1 MIKISESVAQQIS
14 EEWKSLPIS
23 VDQVQFKQFELLPI
37 YLREHIWLQ
46 VQEHFKESIR
56 PANENWI
63 QWEDAEL
70 RQKWEDFLQVA
81 AQTIQVPR
89 EDVIKLGQ
97 EFVQIW
103 VPILIEPAEHLVDWL
118 YGEKVELKAEE
129 LEARC
134 EELLFFPELKH
145 LIPLYLQ
152 RKDLHILSKV
162 RASQIIQQLYT
173 KLVEKFDWDR
183 WERELE
189 TFYQICCRTDIPSE
203 WLVRYFDDRGLT
215 TWSQK
220 LPEVELSVN
229 QLLDVLKSTDIQSLP
244 NQPQLNQAEGENNE
258 PEEPQ
263 LNQAESEKNESEE
276 TQPIVLVAE
285 EQDEPEDSLHPDSLA
300 SLFMNSESSFSTDE
314 EPMSE
319 ETNLMEGTQD
329 DSDREVNEEELHP
342 KKEGIFEN
350 DNWLT
355 QEPIKSISADQSFIS
370 EELSGMFDDDDNLF
384 NRPIKKTEE
393 AESTQDLL
401 NEELSSSFFEDSMNT
416 SEGAEPDSQ
425 MPWQI
430 EDEDEPLVG
439 MTRDGDKA
447 EPEYRLAQALKKNR
461 KKYIKKLFNGS
472 EEDYLEVLEKLE
484 SKFVWSKVVH
494 CLQHEVIPVYD
505 IDMTTKVMVQFTDEL
520 EKYFN
525 D

>member
-1 MIKISESVAQQIS
+1 MINISKSVAQQIS

-23 VDQVQFKQFELLPI
+23 VDQAQFKQFELLPI

-46 VQEHFKESIR
+46 VQEHFKVSIR

-63 QWEDAEL
+63 QWEDAQL
-70 RQKWEDFLQVA
+70 KQKWEDFLQVA
-81 AQTIQVPR
+81 AQIIQVPR

-103 VPILIEPAEHLVDWL
+103 VPILVEPAKHLVDWL

-173 KLVEKFDWDR
+173 KLVEKYDWDR

-220 LPEVELSVN
+220 LPEAELSVN
-229 QLLDVLKSTDIQSLP
+229 QLLDVLKSTDRQALP
-244 NQPQLNQAEGENNE
+244 NQPQLDQAEDENNE
-258 PEEPQ
+258 PEESQ
-263 LNQAESEKNESEE
+263 LDQAE
-276 TQPIVLVAE
+276 PIVLVAE
-285 EQDEPEDSLHPDSLA
+285 EHDEPEDSLHPDSLA
-300 SLFMNSESSFSTDE
+300 SLFMNSESSFPADDD
-314 EPMSE
+314 PASE
-319 ETNLMEGTQD
+319 ETTLMDSTQD
-329 DSDREVNEEELHP
+329 DRDPEANEEELHP
-342 KKEGIFEN
+342 KKEEGILGN
-350 DNWLT
+350 DDWLT
-355 QEPIKSISADQSFIS
+355 QEPIKSTSSNQSSVS

-393 AESTQDLL
+393 AESTQELL
-401 NEELSSSFFEDSMNT
+401 NEELSSSFFEDSNNT
-416 SEGAEPDSQ
+416 VGGAVQDSQ

-430 EDEDEPLVG
+430 EDEDEPVVG
-439 MTRDGDKA
+439 MTRGGDKA
-447 EPEYRLAQALKKNR
+447 EPEYHLARALKKNR

-472 EEDYLEVLEKLE
+472 KEDYLEVLEKLE
-484 SKFVWSKVVH
+484 SKFIWPKVVH
-494 CLQHEVIPVYD
+494 CLQHEVIPGYD